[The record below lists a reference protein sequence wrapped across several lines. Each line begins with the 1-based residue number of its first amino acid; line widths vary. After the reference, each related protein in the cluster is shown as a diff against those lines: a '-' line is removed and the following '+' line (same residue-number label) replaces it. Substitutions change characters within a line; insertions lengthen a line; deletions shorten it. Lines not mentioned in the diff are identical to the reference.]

1 MKMVDRKGG
10 QKLNIVDRKFI
21 MTVKVTAKMTPK
33 RQRMIL
39 KVKEMTLKK
48 QKMTP
53 RMFVF
58 APGLLSFGLCKCGV
72 FFRIFSL
79 YCTLFYNFVERY

>member
-10 QKLNIVDRKFI
+10 QMLNIVDRKFR
-21 MTVKVTAKMTPK
+21 MTPK

-48 QKMTP
+48 QRMTPKMTQ
-53 RMFVF
+53 
-58 APGLLSFGLCKCGV
+58 K
-72 FFRIFSL
+72 
-79 YCTLFYNFVERY
+79 NKE

>member
-1 MKMVDRKGG
+1 MVDRKGG

-21 MTVKVTAKMTPK
+21 MTPKMTVKVTAKMTPK

-53 RMFVF
+53 RMT
-58 APGLLSFGLCKCGV
+58 PKIKEWNTLLLK
-72 FFRIFSL
+72 
-79 YCTLFYNFVERY
+79 

>member
-10 QKLNIVDRKFI
+10 QKLNIVDRKFRMTPK

-48 QKMTP
+48 QRMTPKMTP
-53 RMFVF
+53 
-58 APGLLSFGLCKCGV
+58 K
-72 FFRIFSL
+72 IK
-79 YCTLFYNFVERY
+79 E

>member
-1 MKMVDRKGG
+1 MVDRKGG
-10 QKLNIVDRKFI
+10 QKINIVDRKFI
-21 MTVKVTAKMTPK
+21 MTPK

-53 RMFVF
+53 RMT
-58 APGLLSFGLCKCGV
+58 PK
-72 FFRIFSL
+72 IK
-79 YCTLFYNFVERY
+79 E

>member
-10 QKLNIVDRKFI
+10 QMLNIVDRKFR
-21 MTVKVTAKMTPK
+21 MTPK

-48 QKMTP
+48 QRMTP
-53 RMFVF
+53 RMVNMT
-58 APGLLSFGLCKCGV
+58 PKTELLQMIYK
-72 FFRIFSL
+72 SL
-79 YCTLFYNFVERY
+79 TMTQ

>member
-10 QKLNIVDRKFI
+10 QKLNIVDRKFRMTPK

-39 KVKEMTLKK
+39 SVIE
-48 QKMTP
+48 
-53 RMFVF
+53 V
-58 APGLLSFGLCKCGV
+58 
-72 FFRIFSL
+72 
-79 YCTLFYNFVERY
+79 NF

>member
-53 RMFVF
+53 RMT
-58 APGLLSFGLCKCGV
+58 PK
-72 FFRIFSL
+72 IK
-79 YCTLFYNFVERY
+79 E

>member
-10 QKLNIVDRKFI
+10 QKLNIVDRKFR
-21 MTVKVTAKMTPK
+21 MTPK

-48 QKMTP
+48 QRMTPKMTP
-53 RMFVF
+53 RTE
-58 APGLLSFGLCKCGV
+58 LLQMIYKRLSTT
-72 FFRIFSL
+72 R
-79 YCTLFYNFVERY
+79 